1 MYRGKLERTVVE
13 RIRTALWTMYGKE
26 KIAARQWPEGKGT
39 KWLKG
44 EETETP
50 AQPRT
55 AKRSGGRSRE

>member
-1 MYRGKLERTVVE
+1 MYRGKFERTVVE

-44 EETETP
+44 EETT
-50 AQPRT
+50 AQPHT
-55 AKRSGGRSRE
+55 ANQSGSRKRK

>member
-1 MYRGKLERTVVE
+1 MKLERTVVE

-50 AQPRT
+50 AQPPT
-55 AKRSGGRSRE
+55 ASRSGSRSRK

>member
-1 MYRGKLERTVVE
+1 MYRRKFDQTVVE

-39 KWLKG
+39 KWLEG
-44 EETETP
+44 EETP

-55 AKRSGGRSRE
+55 ASRSDDRSRK